1 MNNIVLKT
9 SGKIALLIMMT
20 ILVSCDDWLEV
31 TPKDQVTD
39 ATLWTTTGNA
49 DIFLN
54 DIYRYLPDPW
64 NGDDLEDN
72 YTDDSMSGIPG
83 RVSKVTYNKGIY
95 TQDNWNGYWNGGTN
109 QYTFIRKC
117 NVFIKNVEASSLDPD
132 WKKMRVAEAKF
143 LRAFFYHLLWTHY
156 GGVPII
162 TEPLDRFTMGE
173 DIYKPRNTDQE
184 TYQFMINELTAIADD
199 LPVKPQAGRASK
211 GAALTLK
218 GWLELFSASALKNP
232 SNDLTKWA
240 TAAATFKQVMD
251 LNTYNLF
258 ANYETMFYEENNN
271 NVEVIF
277 DRHYL
282 GGSSSIGA
290 SREGLQGPWFICGNQ
305 KAWGGVD
312 PTQDLVDEY
321 QMENGLSINDPGSGY
336 DPQNP
341 YANREKRF
349 YQSIVYEGSSWLGC
363 VMTFKQVPGN
373 RNATDLADFNEA
385 TNTGYYFRKG
395 LDPKYAINGRHRKSS
410 ASYIIFRYAE
420 VLLSY
425 AEAQNEAVGPDESV
439 YNAVNLVRARA
450 DLPVLPDGLNQDQ
463 MRTAIRR
470 ERRVEL
476 AFELKR
482 WYDLIRWKLA
492 EVNLN
497 RTKRAMLITV
507 ENGVTVYT
515 TINAPG
521 GECTFDPAK
530 HYLWPIH
537 RTALDKNK
545 NLEQN
550 PGY

>member
-1 MNNIVLKT
+1 MNHKT
-9 SGKIALLIMMT
+9 IITYCKFALLVVMMAG
-20 ILVSCDDWLEV
+20 LLSCGDDWLEV

-39 ATLWTTTGNA
+39 ATLWSTTGNA

-83 RVSKVTYNKGIY
+83 RVSATTYNKGIY
-95 TQDNWNGYWNGGTN
+95 TPDNFAGYWS
-109 QYTFIRKC
+109 QYTYIRKC
-117 NVFIKNVEASSLDPD
+117 NVFIENVEASQLDAA
-132 WKKMRVAEAKF
+132 WKKIRLAEARF

-156 GGVPII
+156 GGVPLI
-162 TEPLDRFTMGE
+162 TKPLDRFTQGDE
-173 DIYKPRNTDQE
+173 IYMARNTDLE
-184 TYQFMINELTAIADD
+184 TYQFMIDELTAIADD
-199 LPVKPQAGRASK
+199 LPVKAVAGRASK

-232 SNDLTKWA
+232 SNDKSKWA

-251 LNTYNLF
+251 LKAYSLF
-258 ANYETMFYEENNN
+258 SDYETMFYEQNNN

-282 GGSSSIGA
+282 GGSSTIGA

-321 QMENGLSINDPGSGY
+321 QMSNGKSITDPESGY
-336 DPQNP
+336 NPQDP
-341 YANREKRF
+341 YVNREKRF
-349 YQSIVYEGSSWLGC
+349 YQSVVYEGSTWLNC
-363 VMTFKQVPGN
+363 VMTFKQVAGN

-385 TNTGYYFRKG
+385 TNTGYYLRKG
-395 LDPKYAINGRHRKSS
+395 LDQKYAINGRHRKSS

-439 YNAVNLVRARA
+439 YDAVDAVRNRSE
-450 DLPVLPDGLNQDQ
+450 LPPLPEGLNQDQ

-476 AFELKR
+476 AFELRR

-492 EVNLN
+492 EVNIN
-497 RTKRAMLITV
+497 RTKHAMLIKV
-507 ENGVTVYT
+507 VNNATVYEV
-515 TINAPG
+515 INAPNG
-521 GECTFDPAK
+521 NCIFDPAK
-530 HYLWPIH
+530 HYVWPIP
-537 RTALDKNK
+537 RSAIDKNK
-545 NLEQN
+545 NLVQN

>member
-1 MNNIVLKT
+1 MNWTII
-9 SGKIALLIMMT
+9 KICGRVALIITFIAGL
-20 ILVSCDDWLEV
+20 LSCDDWLEV

-39 ATLWTTTGNA
+39 ATLWSSTGNA
-49 DIFLN
+49 DIFLS

-83 RVSKVTYNKGIY
+83 RTSVITYNKGIY
-95 TQDNWNGYWNGGTN
+95 TTDNWSGYWS
-109 QYTFIRKC
+109 QYTYIRKC
-117 NVFIKNVEASSLDPD
+117 NVFIENVEASNLDAS
-132 WKKMRVAEAKF
+132 WKKLRLAEARF
-143 LRAFFYHLLWTHY
+143 LRTFFYHLLWTHY

-162 TEPLDRFTMGE
+162 TKPLDRFTQGDE
-173 DIYKPRNTDQE
+173 IFTARNTDQE
-184 TYQFMINELTAIADD
+184 TYDFMVSELEAIADD
-199 LPVKPQAGRASK
+199 LPVKAVAGRASK

-218 GWLELFSASALKNP
+218 GWLELFGASALKNP
-232 SNDLTKWA
+232 SNDKNKWA
-240 TAAATFKQVMD
+240 TAAATFKKVID
-251 LNTYNLF
+251 LKAYSLF
-258 ANYETMFYEENNN
+258 NDYESMFYEKNNN

-282 GGSSSIGA
+282 GGSSIIGA
-290 SREGLQGPWFICGNQ
+290 SREGLQGPWFVCGNQ

-321 QMENGLSINDPGSGY
+321 QMANGKSITDPESGY
-336 DPQNP
+336 DAQNP
-341 YANREKRF
+341 YVGREKRF
-349 YQSIVYEGSSWLGC
+349 YQSVVYEGSSWLGC
-363 VMTFKQVPGN
+363 VMTFKQVAGN

-385 TNTGYYFRKG
+385 TNTGYYLRKG
-395 LDPKYAINGRHRKSS
+395 LDPQYAINGRHRKSS

-425 AEAQNEAVGPDESV
+425 AEAQNEAVGPDVSV
-439 YNAVNLVRARA
+439 YDAVNQVRIRSE
-450 DLPVLPDGLNQDQ
+450 LPTLPEGLNQDQ

-476 AFELKR
+476 AFELRR

-497 RTKRAMLITV
+497 RSKHAMLIKV
-507 ENGVTVYT
+507 ENNT
-515 TINAPG
+515 TKYEVINAPNG
-521 GECTFDPAK
+521 NCIFDPNK
-530 HYLWPIH
+530 HYVWPIP
-537 RTALDKNK
+537 RSALDKNK
-545 NLEQN
+545 NLTQN